1 MQVAINATA
10 KGNVNAAHIP
20 TPETI
25 LSNLQY
31 DQLYPPLFS
40 QPATY
45 IRFSSTVED
54 CCGCPYNMNEE
65 DDVFLKIFNQKRDP
79 SARCSED
86 DFEATMNFFE
96 ETAEAKQPY
105 AAVDSPPVLAF
116 ADMGEAMDAA
126 VEQCVKR
133 FAKDIYEHWKTQR
146 VAAGN
151 RPLGASLKV
160 SNGEPLASC
169 RHFANSP
176 CSLRLARIL
185 MTAIL
190 GSASVGV
197 RSVKFAKPVAETH
210 KVPRSCGDF
219 VKNLKMLGN
228 WLPWCASGRL
238 PGKKC
243 FLWSDISSCSALR
256 SRI

>member
-1 MQVAINATA
+1 
-10 KGNVNAAHIP
+10 
-20 TPETI
+20 
-25 LSNLQY
+25 
-31 DQLYPPLFS
+31 
-40 QPATY
+40 
-45 IRFSSTVED
+45 
-54 CCGCPYNMNEE
+54 MNEE